1 MTPASSPTD
10 VDEPWVAAAYSMAA
24 GVLYMLAGSQVL
36 IEALYLDATV
46 AALVCVVLITLGLIV
61 VLLGL
66 DLLVN
71 PFRHRAL
78 GIAICIVSGLSFVAM
93 IVSFS
98 LAAPG
103 EYLLG
108 VLPIGGIVAGASAIL
123 YESPGM
129 K

>member
-1 MTPASSPTD
+1 MASG
-10 VDEPWVAAAYSMAA
+10 A
-24 GVLYMLAGSQVL
+24 LYMLAGTQVL
-36 IEALYLDATV
+36 IEALYLDTTV
-46 AALVCVVLITLGLIV
+46 IALVCVVLITLGLAV

-71 PFRHRAL
+71 PFRHRSL
-78 GIAICIVSGLSFVAM
+78 GIAICIVSGLCFVAM

-98 LAAPG
+98 LATPG

-108 VLPIGGIVAGASAIL
+108 VLPIGGILAGASAIL
-123 YESPGM
+123 YESPGV